1 MITDM
6 NARVAMAQK
15 LSIPQ
20 LQQAIKNGTVPAY
33 VGVPLL
39 QDKMRQQQQMAMAQQ
54 GQQAQQQPPDTH
66 DQCSSHVLR

>member
-6 NARVAMAQK
+6 NSRVAMAQK

-20 LQQAIKNGTVPAY
+20 LQQAIKNGTIPAY

-39 QDKMRQQQQMAMAQQ
+39 QDKMRQQQQMQMA
-54 GQQAQQQPPDTH
+54 AQQQAMPYQPAP
-66 DQCSSHVLR
+66 